1 MKNTAKKILAIALP
15 SAVVVSQAVA
25 YSVGTTTTR
34 AAGEFD
40 TFLAEVLSW
49 MNGPLGTLLAI
60 VALGVGLTM
69 GIMQQSLI
77 AGIVGIFFAALVNYG
92 PSILQGV
99 SGSAEAA
106 L

>member
-1 MKNTAKKILAIALP
+1 MKNSAKKILAFAAP
-15 SAVVVSQAVA
+15 MAVIGSQAVA
-25 YSVGTTTTR
+25 YTVGTNTTG

-40 TFLAEVLSW
+40 TFLAEILVWL
-49 MNGPLGTLLAI
+49 NGPLGTLLAI

-69 GIMQQSLI
+69 GIMQQSLV

-99 SGSAEAA
+99 SGSADAA